1 MQSERSRKKRQ
12 ALEKKKRNYKESLE
26 KVAALDYR
34 WVVPLAKNIR
44 MKSQILAKFISFVFS
59 DIATT
64 PLLNKKT
71 SVNRFALMRGLTR
84 ILFPQ
89 SETILTKI
97 ERSIQTL
104 QESVGEISSEILTDT
119 EVTQELLAPFIEMV
133 CTAVEANPQLIA
145 LFGQPQILE
154 DAFGPLGE
162 RISGIVSLIPALS
175 TQAAERFPDLKETF
189 FHALFSLNKEERNHI
204 YILAE
209 NILGEVY
216 KEKVFPLLKRTL
228 SSDPRGKV
236 LAPILSGAIEAI
248 PGESCINALLSIAC
262 TPHNEISNGRVIA
275 IAIQEIGGL
284 YVKISQVISELCP
297 PSLARELRT
306 TQDDAGG
313 IFPSIEKSWDYFT
326 ETLNREEYA
335 FWQPY
340 LILPKNPMRHFASA
354 SVGSLYNIQLNADGK
369 ELFGVDNVLIKI
381 QRPKLRELFLIQSE
395 HILKL
400 TDDAHKALIE
410 DISLTKSIRSELLGL
425 VSTLRRAVLN
435 YHKQS
440 QEELNFILEEKNA
453 DKVRFA
459 LGENNSIQVPRF
471 FQSYPT
477 IVFMEKMNGIKVT
490 KIIQTKYLARRE
502 IADTIAKEYID
513 LVFNKGV
520 VWADPHPGNILY
532 DDLSHQVSMIDLN
545 PCFVW
550 DVKTR
555 EEFKHLIYRL
565 LLRDAAGVYRTLY
578 HLVDN
583 PESLHSNTI
592 LDDLG
597 HFLNLSM
604 GSASLTRFV
613 GEFIKTLSENQIDL
627 KVEVQAALRGL
638 SQIAL
643 TTASISAR
651 NNFGRILRKQFTLKE
666 LVGTVWNVGIIRVS
680 KVILSTLF
688 EFTRQMPEYDIGPV
702 LDERDISMLSSRT
715 YELAQANVCHILFKR
730 VSPEDHPNLKMSQD
744 GQMLLITSDLYIEII
759 EKVRP
764 ASVRYVIEVPSRKWL
779 KERQEFV
786 KLASIARSFC
796 TIECL
801 EQLRRNSLDDY
812 WRIVEAWSKDPFL
825 KTVEET
831 QLIGEVRIAA
841 RNLYSLRFANIWES
855 IFSGLPYSAKIFW
868 RFLMRVEFWKESSK
882 QNYLVS
888 QKKKFGDT
896 LLTNLAYSSFFRIKI
911 LILEA
916 ILWYLRKKMSHLK
929 FSMHLLPMSTQELEN
944 LILFG
949 LSRNF
954 TEYKSKFK

>member
-1 MQSERSRKKRQ
+1 MQSERIRKKRQ
-12 ALEKKKRNYKESLE
+12 ALEKKKKNYKDSLE
-26 KVAALDYR
+26 KVAAMDYR

-44 MKSQILAKFISFVFS
+44 TKSNILAKFISFVFS

-64 PLLNKKT
+64 PLLNQKM
-71 SVNRFALMRGLTR
+71 SVNRFTLMKGLTR

-89 SETILTKI
+89 SDTILTKI
-97 ERSIQTL
+97 EKSIRTL
-104 QESVGEISSEILTDT
+104 QESIGEISSEILTDT
-119 EVTQELLAPFIEMV
+119 EVTQELLAPFIETV

-154 DAFGPLGE
+154 EAFGPLGE
-162 RISGIVSLIPALS
+162 RIAGMVSLIPALS
-175 TQAAERFPDLKETF
+175 SQAAEKFPDLKETF
-189 FHALFSLNKEERNHI
+189 FHSLFQLNKEERNQI

-216 KEKVFPLLKRTL
+216 KEKVFPMLNKTL

-262 TPHNEISNGRVIA
+262 TPHNEFSNGRVIA

-284 YVKISQVISELCP
+284 YIKISQVISELCP

-306 TQDDAGG
+306 SQDDAGG
-313 IFPSIEKSWDYFT
+313 IFPSIEKSWSYFK
-326 ETLNREEYA
+326 ETLDLEEYS
-335 FWQPY
+335 FWKPY
-340 LILPKNPMRHFASA
+340 LIIPKNPIRHFASA
-354 SVGSLYNIQLNADGK
+354 SVGALYNIQLNKEGK
-369 ELFGVDNVLIKI
+369 ERFGVDNILIKI
-381 QRPKLRELFLIQSE
+381 QRPKLRELFAIQSE

-400 TDDAHKALIE
+400 TDDAHKMLLE
-410 DISLTKSIRSELLGL
+410 DLTLTSDVKSELLGL

-440 QEELNFILEEKNA
+440 QEELDFTLEEKNA
-453 DKVRFA
+453 EKVRIA
-459 LGENNSIQVPRF
+459 LGENKSIQVPRF
-471 FQSYPT
+471 FQT
-477 IVFMEKMNGIKVT
+477 HIDTVFMEKMSGIKVT
-490 KIIQTKYLARRE
+490 KIIQTKYLERRE
-502 IADTIAKEYID
+502 IADTIAKAYIE

-532 DDLSHQVSMIDLN
+532 DDLTNQVSMIDLN

-550 DVKTR
+550 DIMTR

-578 HLVDN
+578 HLVEN

-597 HFLNLSM
+597 RFLNLSM

-613 GEFIKTLSENQIDL
+613 GEFIKTLSENQVDL

-643 TTASISAR
+643 TTSSISAR
-651 NNFGRILRKQFTLKE
+651 NHFGTILRKQFTLKE
-666 LVGTVWNVGIIRVS
+666 LVGTVWNVGVIRVS
-680 KVILSTLF
+680 KVILSALF

-702 LDERDISMLSSRT
+702 LDERDISMLSERT
-715 YELAQANVCHILFKR
+715 HELAKANVCHILFRR
-730 VSPEDHPNLKMSQD
+730 VSPEDHPNLKISQD

-759 EKVRP
+759 TKVRP
-764 ASVRYVIEVPSRKWL
+764 ASVRYVIETPSRKWL

-825 KTVEET
+825 RTVEET

-855 IFSGLPYSAKIFW
+855 VFSGLPYSSKLIW
-868 RFLMRVEFWKESSK
+868 RILMSVESWKESSK

-888 QKKKFGDT
+888 QKKKFGDV
-896 LLTNLAYSSFFRIKI
+896 LLANLAYGSFFRIKI

-916 ILWYLRKKMSHLK
+916 ILWYLRKKISGLK

-954 TEYKSKFK
+954 TRNRK